1 MTDDRQL
8 ASGAG
13 GTRPA
18 WTLLSD
24 HGHVLVCLALDPE
37 VRMRDIAVQVGIT
50 ERAVQIIIR
59 DLTDAGLVTASKVGR
74 RNRYTVVRSQRFRHP
89 LEANVR
95 IGPFTDLV
103 LAGRPDQRRDT
114 LGLGPVRAV

>member
-1 MTDDRQL
+1 MLSMGGWSVTDNQRT
-8 ASGAG
+8 ASGAAVDA
-13 GTRPA
+13 PA
-18 WTLLSD
+18 WTLLSN

-37 VRMRDIAVQVGIT
+37 VRMRDVAVQVGIT

-59 DLTDAGLVTASKVGR
+59 DLTEAGFVVTTKVGR
-74 RNRYTVVRSQRFRHP
+74 RNRYSVIRSQRFRHP

-103 LAGRPDQRRDT
+103 LAGRTED
-114 LGLGPVRAV
+114 